1 MTHPPTPKMKQALRD
16 IIRSKSIS
24 AKANTITGLIKRGLA
39 DSSGALT
46 HDGWKQA
53 IVLLP
58 LAEQCHHL
66 GITHEKLSGLNFQQ
80 TPELTAWRH
89 FLSSGYAGSYC
100 EGGSILLL
108 IRSAALNVLARLNTF
123 GSRQDACT
131 RFTEAQL
138 TILHEH
144 SDLILSA
151 IRSADSQQV
160 VRHFI
165 EIYSSLMVQE
175 WYPGLTPFAIASLFD
190 TLGAE
195 RLAQI
200 TSAIME
206 DPYLY
211 RAGWPDLT
219 MTNGSEMLWA
229 EIKTTDRLH
238 MSQITTLHR
247 MKPLLSGNIR
257 VIQLVA

>member
-1 MTHPPTPKMKQALRD
+1 M
-16 IIRSKSIS
+16 IRSKAIS
-24 AKANTITGLIKRGLA
+24 AKANIIAGLVKRGFV
-39 DSSGALT
+39 DSAGALT
-46 HDGWKQA
+46 HNGWKQA
-53 IVLLP
+53 IVMLP

-66 GITHEKLSGLNFQQ
+66 GITHEKLHGLNFQKI
-80 TPELTAWRH
+80 PELTSWQH
-89 FLSSGYAGSYC
+89 FSSVGYAGGYC
-100 EGGSILLL
+100 EGGPILLL
-108 IRSAALNVLARLNTF
+108 IRAAALDVLARLNTF

-144 SDLILSA
+144 SDLILNA
-151 IRSADSQQV
+151 IRTADSQQV
-160 VRHFI
+160 VRHFN

-175 WYPGLTPFAIASLFD
+175 YYPGLTPSAIASLFD
-190 TLGAE
+190 TLGTE
-195 RLAQI
+195 SLAQI

-219 MTNGSEMLWA
+219 MTNGTEMLWA

-238 MSQITTLHR
+238 ISQITTIHR
-247 MKPLLSGNIR
+247 MKPLLPGNIR

>member
-1 MTHPPTPKMKQALRD
+1 MKRSLTTEMKHALQN
-16 IIRSKSIS
+16 IISNKSIL
-24 AKANTITGLIKRGLA
+24 AKANTITGLVKRGFV
-39 DSSGALT
+39 DSTGALT
-46 HDGWKQA
+46 HNGWKQA
-53 IVLLP
+53 IVMLP

-66 GITHEKLSGLNFQQ
+66 GIAYEELSGLNFQGH
-80 TPELTAWRH
+80 PELASWRH
-89 FLSSGYAGSYC
+89 FSSSGYTGGYC

-108 IRSAALNVLARLNTF
+108 IRSAALNILARLNTF

-151 IRSADSQQV
+151 ICSADSQQV
-160 VRHFI
+160 VRHFS
-165 EIYSSLMVQE
+165 EIYSSLIVQE
-175 WYPGLTPFAIASLFD
+175 YYPGLTPSAIASLFD

-238 MSQITTLHR
+238 MSQITTLRR

>member
-1 MTHPPTPKMKQALRD
+1 MTQALRD
-16 IIRSKSIS
+16 IIRNKAIS
-24 AKANTITGLIKRGLA
+24 AKANTITGLAKRGLA
-39 DSSGALT
+39 DSTGALT
-46 HDGWKQA
+46 HNGWKQA

-80 TPELTAWRH
+80 TPELASWQY
-89 FLSSGYAGSYC
+89 FASYGYAGGYC
-100 EGGSILLL
+100 EGGPILLL
-108 IRSAALNVLARLNTF
+108 IRSAALNALARLNSF
-123 GSRQDACT
+123 GSRKDACT

-144 SDLILSA
+144 SELILNA
-151 IRSADSQQV
+151 IRSSDTQQV
-160 VRHFI
+160 AQHFS

-175 WYPGLTPFAIASLFD
+175 CYPGLTPSVIASLFD
-190 TLGAE
+190 TLGSE

-206 DPYLY
+206 APYLY
-211 RAGWPDLT
+211 RAGWPDLI

-238 MSQITTLHR
+238 MSQITTLYR
-247 MKPLLSGNIR
+247 MKPLLSGNLR
-257 VIQLVA
+257 VIQLIS

>member
-1 MTHPPTPKMKQALRD
+1 MTHPPTPEMKQALRD

-24 AKANTITGLIKRGLA
+24 AKANTIKGLIKRGLA

-53 IVLLP
+53 IVMLP
-58 LAEQCHHL
+58 LVEQCHHL
-66 GITHEKLSGLNFQQ
+66 GITHEKLSGLNFKQA
-80 TPELTAWRH
+80 PELTAWRH
-89 FLSSGYAGSYC
+89 FLSSGYAGGYC
-100 EGGSILLL
+100 EGGPILLL
-108 IRSAALNVLARLNTF
+108 IRSAALNVLARLNKS

-131 RFTEAQL
+131 RGTEGQL
-138 TILHEH
+138 TTLHEH

-151 IRSADSQQV
+151 IRSANSQQV

-165 EIYSSLMVQE
+165 EIYSSRMVQE
-175 WYPGLTPFAIASLFD
+175 WYRGLTPFAIASLFD
-190 TLGAE
+190 TLGEE

-200 TSAIME
+200 ASAIME
-206 DPYLY
+206 DPFLY

-238 MSQITTLHR
+238 LSQITTLHR